1 MPVNLSVN
9 PARTRAAL
17 VFEHHPG
24 NLLTGEIV
32 GQLHAAL
39 TDLTEL
45 PHLRLV
51 TLEGAGA
58 DFSFGASIPE
68 HAPDTIARV
77 LPATHALI
85 AALLDVSAPTAAV
98 VRGRCLGGGFE
109 LALACDFILAGDTA
123 TFGLP
128 EIALGVFPP
137 VASVL
142 LPIKAGAARSA
153 SAIISGNAKPA
164 GYWERFGVI
173 EAVEPDAS
181 LAAGVDGWFSRT
193 LRTLLGRSA
202 SPCGPR
208 RPPADRRSRGAGPAG
223 DRTAILARPDGVGR
237 RKRRYSRV
245 SRKTRRALEG
255 SVRINT
261 SIDLPILIPMLFN
274 VEIVLKGRD
283 VAVTEAVSVPHGE
296 PGSWNEAAVRD
307 VLVEILR
314 AIERAQ
320 NPAARPDRAV
330 ALRGFSWIVEPAG
343 EAVVLAV
350 EIPMG
355 AAVAGPFAIGQAKLD
370 AMITGVL
377 RAQARPPAGT
387 PTIH

>member
-1 MPVNLSVN
+1 MRCRPRAGSFRPDVPVNLSVN

-39 TDLTEL
+39 TDLTEF

-68 HAPDTIARV
+68 HAPDAIARV
-77 LPATHALI
+77 LPPTHALI
-85 AALLDVSAPTAAV
+85 AALLDVPAPTAAV

-153 SAIISGNAKPA
+153 SAILSGTPKPA
-164 GYWERFGVI
+164 GYWERVGVI

-181 LAAGVDGWFSRT
+181 LAAAVDGWFSRT
-193 LRTLLGRSA
+193 LEPHSA
-202 SPCGPR
+202 EALRHAVRAAR
-208 RPPADRRSRGAGPAG
+208 RPIVEAV
-223 DRTAILARPDGVGR
+223 AR
-237 RKRRYSRV
+237 
-245 SRKTRRALEG
+245 
-255 SVRINT
+255 
-261 SIDLPILIPMLFN
+261 DLPE
-274 VEIVLKGRD
+274 VERLYLQDLMASEDAREGTRAFLEKRD
-283 VAVTEAVSVPHGE
+283 AR
-296 PGSWNEAAVRD
+296 WRD
-307 VLVEILR
+307 R
-314 AIERAQ
+314 
-320 NPAARPDRAV
+320 
-330 ALRGFSWIVEPAG
+330 
-343 EAVVLAV
+343 
-350 EIPMG
+350 
-355 AAVAGPFAIGQAKLD
+355 
-370 AMITGVL
+370 
-377 RAQARPPAGT
+377 
-387 PTIH
+387 